1 MLSTAGCHAVPV
13 EALRADTFSTVH
25 FPRPESRPI
34 QLTGQ
39 HDPKEVQFLKVQ
51 SISILGWEA

>member
-1 MLSTAGCHAVPV
+1 MLSKAGCHAVLV

-34 QLTGQ
+34 QLNT
-39 HDPKEVQFLKVQ
+39 KEAQFLKVQ
-51 SISILGWEA
+51 SISILRWEA